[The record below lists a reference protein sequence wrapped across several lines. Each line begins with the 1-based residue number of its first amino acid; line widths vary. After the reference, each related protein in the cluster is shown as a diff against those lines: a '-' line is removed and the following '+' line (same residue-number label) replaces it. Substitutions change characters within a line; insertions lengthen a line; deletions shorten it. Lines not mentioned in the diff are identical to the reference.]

1 MLTSLQPIRVA
12 FFLGM
17 AFSGL
22 APLAHLS
29 YEFGIK
35 NTFDFIQPI
44 IPSLASYIIGLIFY
58 VSHVPER
65 FIYSERIARWTD
77 WLGGGSHAIWH
88 AFIVLAIYQHKW
100 GMRAMKTGVAGGSC
114 LSF

>member
-1 MLTSLQPIRVA
+1 
-12 FFLGM
+12 M
-17 AFSGL
+17 AFTGI

-29 YEFGIK
+29 YYFGARSVLS
-35 NTFDFIQPI
+35 FIAPI
-44 IPSLASYIIGLIFY
+44 APSLLSYVIGLVFY

-65 FIYSERIARWTD
+65 FAVMSARVSYWTD

-100 GMRAMKTGVAGGSC
+100 AMHELRVGVGGEGC
-114 LSF
+114 LV